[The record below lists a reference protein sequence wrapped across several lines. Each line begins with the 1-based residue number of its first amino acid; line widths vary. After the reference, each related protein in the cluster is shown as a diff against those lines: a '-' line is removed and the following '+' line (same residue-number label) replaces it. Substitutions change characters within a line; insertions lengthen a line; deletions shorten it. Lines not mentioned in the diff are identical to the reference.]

1 MLIFI
6 TEINIMAATRVTL
19 RIKAIVHIEF
29 IQKPSMLSLQ
39 GSRNEQGYQL
49 KMMAVIKVIK
59 VINVIKVIKVVN
71 VIKVIQV
78 IEVITMIKV
87 VNQGDPSD

>member
-1 MLIFI
+1 
-6 TEINIMAATRVTL
+6 MAATRVTL

-49 KMMAVIKVIK
+49 KNDGSDK
-59 VINVIKVIKVVN
+59 
-71 VIKVIQV
+71 
-78 IEVITMIKV
+78 
-87 VNQGDPSD
+87 GDQSD